1 MRALILVTML
11 FFNTFLFSQNTDKDF
26 NNAYDRIHS
35 QKFFALNPT
44 DPLEYSRDSMEVV
57 EIHQLLGTLKE
68 YMDGEHDLHGKAGFS
83 FNGNESDLS
92 SLFKIGANASMSKG
106 AYPYEFDFSINV
118 QTTIQDGAFQE
129 NLSDIDVSFDFHP
142 YIPDASAEKD
152 GLWLENF
159 VFLKRFNNNFLG
171 IEQRY
176 ETGMG
181 FIFNFYSHK
190 KLTAS
195 GTSNAS
201 ALAKIPKYEV
211 YGDDLVRCLNECY
224 VKNSVM
230 GITEAESKIISNTR
244 ERYRRSNV
252 KQYAKFRTGMLVGLY
267 YELEQS
273 LARNIVNFNGMDTL
287 LERSFDATNKLRLEV
302 RPILS
307 WQPKDRYR
315 LKIYPYFKLP
325 IGTPNSVVSQGNL
338 RDVRYDWFLDMVSS
352 FDIKLE
358 ENFTISFQYRLF
370 YDNAPKRAYI
380 EQEDG
385 SYTLLVGQK
394 RHSNFGVAFGFGF

>member
-1 MRALILVTML
+1 MRPLILVSML
-11 FFNTFLFSQNTDKDF
+11 LISTLLFAQNTDKDF
-26 NNAYDRIHS
+26 NNAYERIHS
-35 QKFFALNPT
+35 QKFFALNPS

-68 YMDGEHDLHGKAGFS
+68 YMDGEHDLHGKAGFVFS
-83 FNGNESDLS
+83 GNESDIS
-92 SLFKIGANASMSKG
+92 SLFKIGANANMSKG

-142 YIPDASAEKD
+142 YIPDASSEKD

-181 FIFNFYSHK
+181 FIFNFYSK
-190 KLTAS
+190 NKLTAS
-195 GTSNAS
+195 GSANES
-201 ALAKIPKYEV
+201 ALAKIPQYEV

-230 GITEAESKIISNTR
+230 GISEAESKIISNTR

-287 LERSFDATNKLRLEV
+287 LERSFDATNKLRLEI
-302 RPILS
+302 RPIIS

-325 IGTPNSVVSQGNL
+325 IGTPNSIVSQGNL
-338 RDVRYDWFLDMVSS
+338 EDVRYDWFLDMVSS

-380 EQEDG
+380 QQEDG
-385 SYTLLVGQK
+385 TYALLVGQK